1 MREDCLELLAK
12 FDKCMEDPDFQ
23 LIIIMKFLRNLTPY
37 LQLPVVKGDNNERND
52 KRIIM

>member
-23 LIIIMKFLRNLTPY
+23 LIIVMKFLRNLQP
-37 LQLPVVKGDNNERND
+37 LIVKGDNNERNN
-52 KRIIM
+52 KRIIV